1 MSRWLYSSAVWYSIL
16 FSSFGF
22 FRCVNLW
29 KGSYCY
35 EWGKSIIFITFK
47 IMNSLLM
54 TNISLNTQ
62 LLVLCF
68 YSSRRFVYQYSLSR
82 MVTSGPYQETSWLY
96 CTSLYWQQQQ
106 KCPGVWGTLEIG
118 GGSRA
123 WGVWFP
129 SAPFFLASWCIS
141 GGFCRFEAQSGL
153 VVFFFSSAPVP
164 GRASLG
170 VTVLENLSV

>member
-1 MSRWLYSSAVWYSIL
+1 M
-16 FSSFGF
+16 
-22 FRCVNLW
+22 NLW

-35 EWGKSIIFITFK
+35 DWGKSIIFIILK

-62 LLVLCF
+62 LLLLCF
-68 YSSRRFVYQYSLSR
+68 YSSCRFVCSCRFVYQYSLSR

-106 KCPGVWGTLEIG
+106 KCPGVWVTWKSG

-123 WGVWFP
+123 WDVWFP
-129 SAPFFLASWCIS
+129 FPVFFLGGGIMVCFRRLLQIWGTEWF
-141 GGFCRFEAQSGL
+141 GGFL
-153 VVFFFSSAPVP
+153 WFFFLSSCSRTQCRCYCAGKFVCSRPWK
-164 GRASLG
+164 
-170 VTVLENLSV
+170 VLFQQNN